1 MNKDEILEVMEEAI
15 PRDELAIWLDV
26 PNLDLNGFTPQEAL
40 DADLFEEVIDA
51 AWLRDPVGPVS

>member
-1 MNKDEILEVMEEAI
+1 MKRAEILEVMEEAI
-15 PRDELAIWLDV
+15 PSQELALWLEL
-26 PNLDLNGFTPQEAL
+26 PNLDLHGRTPHEAL

>member
-1 MNKDEILEVMEEAI
+1 MNKEEILEVMEEAM
-15 PRDELAIWLDV
+15 PSDELALWLDL
-26 PNLDLNGFTPQEAL
+26 PNLDLSGRTPQEAL

>member
-1 MNKDEILEVMEEAI
+1 MNKNEILEVIEETI
-15 PRDELAIWLDV
+15 PPDELATWWDL
-26 PNLDLNGFTPQEAL
+26 PNLDLNGATPQEAL